1 MKRNGTILVLA
12 VAGLFGGVLG
22 GAVAPGL
29 VAAAGTQAAPAKP
42 LKIAY
47 VDLQKTLQSTKVGKS
62 AVGKLEKEKTEKQAQ
77 VNAKK
82 EELKLAA
89 ADLDKQRVV
98 LKADAVAKREKE
110 LEMKYVE
117 LQQTFVQLQQD
128 LSKKEAAL
136 TRDLFI
142 KAAVHIETIA
152 KRDGYALVLEKNESA
167 VLYGDRA
174 LDITDEVNRLLD
186 SAPATSPAPAKP
198 AK

>member
-1 MKRNGTILVLA
+1 MKRNGTIVMLA
-12 VAGLFGGVLG
+12 VAGLFGGMIG
-22 GAVAPGL
+22 GAFAPRLVSAAPG
-29 VAAAGTQAAPAKP
+29 GP

-47 VDLQKTLQSTKVGKS
+47 VDLQKTLSSTKVGKT
-62 AVGKLEKEKTEKQAQ
+62 AVGKLEKEKTDKQAQ

-89 ADLDKQRVV
+89 ADLEKQRVV
-98 LKADAVAKREKE
+98 LKPEAVAKREKE
-110 LEMKYVE
+110 LEGKYVE

-174 LDITDEVNRLLD
+174 LDITDEVNKLLD
-186 SAPATSPAPAKP
+186 ASPAK
-198 AK
+198 